1 MNNEKEPD
9 ADLFCD
15 SFVPR
20 EEDLAL
26 DAPAD
31 LPDLPDLE
39 VNATLGEVTE
49 NGDSATAIVT
59 VAVGANG
66 EVIKGDYRLAIT
78 KENGDWKI
86 CGLEVGNFEIPGLGG

>member
-15 SFVPR
+15 SFVPG

-31 LPDLPDLE
+31 LPDLPDLK

-66 EVIKGDYRLAIT
+66 EVIKGDYHLAIT

-86 CGLEVGNFEIPGLGG
+86 CALEIGNFEIPGLGG